1 MTKEF
6 FAEAKR
12 VKSASFTLIELLSE
26 NKKMQY
32 DTCTASA
39 SYTAGVLHIFRRKML
54 HAPQGRFI
62 QSAFTLI
69 ELLVVI
75 AIIAI
80 LAAMLL
86 PALQQARQR
95 GQSTECSNR
104 LKQIGH
110 AHAMYIDDNKEYM
123 ACGWDANGSY
133 ADTCSSRHP
142 AWIVR
147 LAPYLGV
154 RTTSWYQLAS
164 YKKFNCP
171 VVEKRTVGSSTLTN
185 VLTLNY
191 ALRTYLS
198 ERNLSGVKI
207 NKVVRPARKIYS
219 LDGGVSRYYFN
230 HANSLAQYAMRH
242 REGVNYVTFAG
253 NVSWKKSAHLKNF
266 GTSYF
271 SITTR

>member
-1 MTKEF
+1 MTKDF

-12 VKSASFTLIELLSE
+12 VKSAS
-26 NKKMQY
+26 
-32 DTCTASA
+32 
-39 SYTAGVLHIFRRKML
+39 
-54 HAPQGRFI
+54 
-62 QSAFTLI
+62 FTLI

>member
-12 VKSASFTLIELLSE
+12 AKSAS
-26 NKKMQY
+26 
-32 DTCTASA
+32 
-39 SYTAGVLHIFRRKML
+39 
-54 HAPQGRFI
+54 
-62 QSAFTLI
+62 FTLI

-110 AHAMYIDDNKEYM
+110 AHAMYMDDNKEYV
-123 ACGWDANGSY
+123 AGAYDAVSTSY
-133 ADTCSSRHP
+133 AQTCSSRHP
-142 AWIVR
+142 AWLVR

-171 VVEKRTVGSSTLTN
+171 VVEKRKVGSNTLTN

-191 ALRTYLS
+191 AWRVYLS
-198 ERNLSGVKI
+198 EKNLSGAKI

-219 LDGGVSRYYFN
+219 LDGGTSRYYFN

-253 NVSWKKSAHLKNF
+253 NISWKKSAFLKDK